1 MEVVSSRSLFL
12 SSSSS
17 SSRAHPHPHP
27 HLSKRLPN
35 STTIR
40 CSSSS
45 SESERSRS
53 RSRSRGTILL
63 LRLAQSSVTLTL
75 VHSSLL
81 APPRASASA
90 SSKKQK
96 QKQQRVGGGGG
107 GLSLDELKSWSHGL
121 PQVPHRTPYA
131 HIISLG
137 QQGLLRHIVKLP
149 ASGSGS
155 GSGSGSP
162 TDLRTR
168 SDPVLLVLHHDS
180 RVLKSLLP
188 TIHRDPHFWALWDSL
203 GLDTLCVNAY
213 TPPLHNFTPPH
224 PYLGWLTHIPMRLLS
239 FLRSKNKSK
248 HVLQLQQARA
258 QLLARRRAQA
268 HSILQENEAI
278 AKRLKF
284 QRKEEARRKRL
295 MDRRMKLKES
305 VKQAEFKSLV
315 MSDTWRELAKDNNV
329 AILVGL
335 LIFYIFYNTV
345 VLSYRKQQ
353 KDYEDRMKIE
363 KAEAEERRKMRQL
376 ETEIEGREG
385 EEDEEAE
392 GQGEEKNPYLKV
404 AMRFMRSGAKI
415 RRRNRRNPQYLD
427 RGADVKFSDVA
438 GLGNI
443 RVELEEIVK
452 FFTMAEV
459 YQRRGVR
466 VPSGILLCGP
476 PGVGKTLL
484 AKAVAG
490 EAGVNFFS
498 ISASQF
504 VEIYAGV
511 GASRVR
517 SLYEEARENAPSV
530 VFIDELDAVG
540 RKRGLVKGSGGQE
553 RDATLNQLLVC
564 LDGFVSKGQVI
575 TIAATNRPDILDDA
589 LVRPGR
595 FDRKI
600 YIPKPSFTGRIE
612 ILKVHARKK
621 PMADDVDYP
630 VVANLTDGMVGAELA
645 NIIEIAAL
653 NMMRDGRCEITTDDL
668 LQATQT
674 EERGILGKKQRSP
687 EIWRQLALSEAA
699 TAVAAANFPDLC
711 SVEFITIAARA
722 GKDLGYVR
730 AKVNYMKFSAGMLS
744 QKNLLDYITVQI
756 APRAADEIWNGE
768 SQLSTIWAKPADNAR
783 SAARRLVL
791 SGLCGKLN
799 GIHNSW
805 VEDNVN
811 EIDLEALKI
820 LNNCYSRVK
829 EILNRN
835 RGLLEATVDQL
846 LEKKD
851 LSKKEFSDLVRK
863 FGNLEPVPLDIV
875 EIRNS
880 KLLQFR
886 EMMMTNE

>member
-1 MEVVSSRSLFL
+1 MEVVSWRSLFL

-17 SSRAHPHPHP
+17 SRAQ
-27 HLSKRLPN
+27 RLPN

-40 CSSSS
+40 CSSE
-45 SESERSRS
+45 SESERR
-53 RSRSRGTILL
+53 TILL
-63 LRLAQSSVTLTL
+63 RLVQSSVTLTV

-81 APPRASASA
+81 APPASAA
-90 SSKKQK
+90 QK
-96 QKQQRVGGGGG
+96 QKQQ
-107 GLSLDELKSWSHGL
+107 GLSLDELTSWSHGL
-121 PQVPHRTPYA
+121 PQLPHLTPYA
-131 HIISLG
+131 HIISLA
-137 QQGLLRHIVKLP
+137 QQGLLKHIVKLP
-149 ASGSGS
+149 SSHSGSH
-155 GSGSGSP
+155 SGSP
-162 TDLRTR
+162 SHLRTR
-168 SDPVLLVLHHDS
+168 SHLVLLVLHHDS

-188 TIHRDPHFWALWDSL
+188 TLHRDPHFWAHWDTL
-203 GLDTLCVNAY
+203 ALDALCVNAY
-213 TPPLHNFTPPH
+213 TPPLKNFTPPH
-224 PYLGWLTHIPMRLLS
+224 PYLACLTHIPMRLLS
-239 FLRSKNKSK
+239 LLLPNNNSN
-248 HVLQLQQARA
+248 HLLHLHLQQPRA
-258 QLLARRRAQA
+258 HA
-268 HSILQENEAI
+268 HSILHQNEAI
-278 AKRLKF
+278 AKRLNL

-305 VKQAEFKSLV
+305 VKQAEFKSLN

-363 KAEAEERRKMRQL
+363 KAEAEERSKMRQL
-376 ETEIEGREG
+376 ETEIEGRQG

-404 AMRFMRSGAKI
+404 AMRFMKSGAKI

-600 YIPKPSFTGRIE
+600 YIPKPSFMGRIE

-653 NMMRDGRCEITTDDL
+653 NMMRDGRSEITTDDL

-687 EIWRQLALSEAA
+687 EIWKQLALNEAA
-699 TAVAAANFPDLC
+699 VAVAAANFPDLC
-711 SVEFITIAARA
+711 SVEFVTIAARA

-730 AKVNYMKFSAGMLS
+730 AKVNYMKFNEGMLS

-829 EILNRN
+829 EILNQN

-846 LEKKD
+846 VEKKN

-863 FGNLEPVPLDIV
+863 FGNLEPVSLDLV

-886 EMMMTNE
+886 EMMMTNKD

>member
-1 MEVVSSRSLFL
+1 
-12 SSSSS
+12 
-17 SSRAHPHPHP
+17 
-27 HLSKRLPN
+27 
-35 STTIR
+35 
-40 CSSSS
+40 
-45 SESERSRS
+45 
-53 RSRSRGTILL
+53 
-63 LRLAQSSVTLTL
+63 
-75 VHSSLL
+75 
-81 APPRASASA
+81 
-90 SSKKQK
+90 
-96 QKQQRVGGGGG
+96 
-107 GLSLDELKSWSHGL
+107 
-121 PQVPHRTPYA
+121 
-131 HIISLG
+131 
-137 QQGLLRHIVKLP
+137 
-149 ASGSGS
+149 
-155 GSGSGSP
+155 
-162 TDLRTR
+162 
-168 SDPVLLVLHHDS
+168 
-180 RVLKSLLP
+180 
-188 TIHRDPHFWALWDSL
+188 
-203 GLDTLCVNAY
+203 
-213 TPPLHNFTPPH
+213 
-224 PYLGWLTHIPMRLLS
+224 
-239 FLRSKNKSK
+239 
-248 HVLQLQQARA
+248 
-258 QLLARRRAQA
+258 
-268 HSILQENEAI
+268 
-278 AKRLKF
+278 
-284 QRKEEARRKRL
+284 

-305 VKQAEFKSLV
+305 VKQAEFKSLN

-363 KAEAEERRKMRQL
+363 KAEAEERSKMRQL
-376 ETEIEGREG
+376 ETEIEGRQG

-404 AMRFMRSGAKI
+404 AMRFMKSGAKI
-415 RRRNRRNPQYLD
+415 RRNPQYLD

-540 RKRGLVKGSGGQE
+540 RKRGLVKGSGEQE

-600 YIPKPSFTGRIE
+600 YIPKPSFMGRIE

-653 NMMRDGRCEITTDDL
+653 NMMRDGRSEITTDDL

-687 EIWRQLALSEAA
+687 EIWKQLALNEAA
-699 TAVAAANFPDLC
+699 VAVAAANFPDLC
-711 SVEFITIAARA
+711 SVEFVTIAARA

-730 AKVNYMKFSAGMLS
+730 AKVNYMKFNEGMLS

-829 EILNRN
+829 EILNQN

-846 LEKKD
+846 VEKKN

-863 FGNLEPVPLDIV
+863 FGNLEPVPLDLV

-886 EMMMTNE
+886 EMMMTNKD